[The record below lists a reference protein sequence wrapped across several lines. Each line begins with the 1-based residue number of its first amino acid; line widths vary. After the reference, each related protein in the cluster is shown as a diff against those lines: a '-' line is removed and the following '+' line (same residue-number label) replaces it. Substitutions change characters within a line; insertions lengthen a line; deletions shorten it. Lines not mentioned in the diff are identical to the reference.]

1 MVSFDVCSY
10 GIENISDVLI
20 ASDFLKEIILRY
32 KSLVVLGLLCSTVI
46 LADNTQTIGF
56 MARTLRSNFDRIG
69 SLMIAV
75 SYVAGIGFGIT
86 SIFKFKQH
94 KDNPQQVPIGT
105 PFAMMAIS
113 VLLIFLPTIYMP
125 AGTSIFGTDAVQK
138 SGSLGGRLEGLPG
151 DDQTPAGP

>member
-1 MVSFDVCSY
+1 M
-10 GIENISDVLI
+10 
-20 ASDFLKEIILRY
+20 KY
-32 KSLVVLGLLCSTVI
+32 KSLIILGIVCSAAV
-46 LADNTQTIGF
+46 LADDSQTIGL
-56 MARTLRSNFDRIG
+56 MARTLRGNLDRIG

-113 VLLIFLPTIYMP
+113 VLLIFLPAIYAP
-125 AGTSIFGTDAVQK
+125 AGTSIFGDSATQD

-151 DDQTPAGP
+151 DDITPVGQN